1 MKNQA
6 PASTHSPSP
15 ESRPPERW
23 DSVPG
28 AGRLGMFFFIAS
40 LSMLF
45 AASLI
50 GYLAVRL
57 KHESWPPEGMPRLPA
72 GLWFSTL
79 VIVLS
84 SIAIQRALRRIR
96 AGDTAGLQKW
106 LWITNGLGYLFL
118 INQTVNWTQ
127 LILARVTM
135 SVNLYAFTFFM
146 LTGLHAL
153 HVLGGL
159 IELGIV
165 TRKAHRGIYTSTY
178 HPGVEY
184 SAIYWHFLDVVWII
198 MFTLLVIVG

>member
-1 MKNQA
+1 MNAQ
-6 PASTHSPSP
+6 
-15 ESRPPERW
+15 PPKSNHPPTDPGRTNEHW
-23 DSVPG
+23 ESVPG

-45 AASLI
+45 AASLT

-57 KHESWPPEGMPRLPA
+57 RHESWPPAGMPRLPA
-72 GLWFSTL
+72 GLWLSTL
-79 VIVLS
+79 IIVLS
-84 SIAIQRALRRIR
+84 SAAIQLALRRIR
-96 AGDTAGLQKW
+96 AGDTAGLRKW
-106 LWITNGLGYLFL
+106 LWITNGLGYLFV
-118 INQTVNWTQ
+118 INQTANWIQ
-127 LILARVTM
+127 LILIRVTM

-165 TRKAHRGIYTSTY
+165 TRKAHRGIYTAAR

-198 MFTLLVIVG
+198 LFTLLVIVG

>member
-1 MKNQA
+1 MNAQ
-6 PASTHSPSP
+6 PLDSNHSSKTPGRTN
-15 ESRPPERW
+15 EHWE
-23 DSVPG
+23 SVPG

-57 KHESWPPEGMPRLPA
+57 PQENWPPEDMPRLPA
-72 GLWFSTL
+72 GLWFSTA
-79 VIVLS
+79 VILLS
-84 SIAIQRALRRIR
+84 SAAIQLALRRIR
-96 AGDTAGLQKW
+96 AGDTAGLRKW
-106 LWITNGLGYLFL
+106 LWITNGLGYVFL
-118 INQTVNWTQ
+118 ISQTVNWTQ
-127 LILARVTM
+127 LILLRVTA

-165 TRKAHRGIYTSTY
+165 TRKAYRGIYTAAY

-198 MFTLLVIVG
+198 MFALLVIAG

>member
-1 MKNQA
+1 MNRQ
-6 PASTHSPSP
+6 
-15 ESRPPERW
+15 PPEANNQSSTEPRPAERW
-23 DSVPG
+23 ESVPG

-57 KHESWPPEGMPRLPA
+57 RHESWPPAGMPRLPA

-79 VIVLS
+79 IIVLS
-84 SIAIQRALRRIR
+84 SAAIQQALRRIR
-96 AGDTAGLQKW
+96 AGDTAGLRKW

-118 INQTVNWTQ
+118 ISQTVNWTQ
-127 LILARVTM
+127 LILIRVTA

-159 IELGIV
+159 IELGLV
-165 TRKAHRGIYTSTY
+165 TRKAHRGIYTVAY

-198 MFTLLVIVG
+198 MFTLLVIAG